1 MTLRYKLQALTAPCR
16 EVDAEIAVMFRD
28 CPKIGGDP
36 DHWLM
41 RNFPPEAWRPYGKGC
56 VAVGTGKDCVNFTS
70 AKFTASL
77 DATVELIEREL
88 PYAEVCLNIYGM
100 AFAMVYNG
108 GGPSKEVEHHHTIP
122 AVALLLALLDTKGIE

>member
-1 MTLRYKLQALTAPCR
+1 MTLRDKLKTLTAPCR
-16 EVDAEIAVMFRD
+16 KVDAEIAVMFRD

-41 RNFPPEAWRPYGKGC
+41 RNFPPEAWRSYGKGC

-77 DATVELIEREL
+77 DAVVELVEREVAQRYWGVERDLKGYVACL
-88 PYAEVCLNIYGM
+88 PPARVL
-100 AFAMVYNG
+100 
-108 GGPSKEVEHHHTIP
+108 HTLP
-122 AVALLLALLDTKGIE
+122 AVALLLAPLEAKGIE

>member
-1 MTLRYKLQALTAPCR
+1 MTIRDKLKALTAPCR
-16 EVDAEIAVMFRD
+16 EVDAEIAEMFGTPVHPNDRSNPRD
-28 CPKIGGDP
+28 AWGDEVP
-36 DHWLM
+36 HH
-41 RNFPPEAWRPYGKGC
+41 
-56 VAVGTGKDCVNFTS
+56 
-70 AKFTASL
+70 TASL